1 MGHRHLA
8 AGVATLFVLGL
19 AACGGLSQDELDRV
33 SADLVDARATA
44 EALDTART
52 QLSND
57 LAEARQQLAEVRGA
71 RDKLESDL
79 AALESS
85 RQQLAADLEEA
96 LGRLAE
102 LTARAEGT
110 QEARDLVRL
119 LNGFFKL
126 GSGQDGSNAGIT
138 EELAG
143 IGAIK
148 DPALK
153 AKADAAFAASGTAEE
168 DRLIGEFILLL
179 MDTVESLL
187 E

>member
-1 MGHRHLA
+1 MGHRHLV

-19 AACGGLSQDELDRV
+19 AACGGVSQDELGRV
-33 SADLVDARATA
+33 STDLVDARATA

-71 RDKLESDL
+71 REDLESDL
-79 AALESS
+79 AALESA
-85 RQQLAADLEEA
+85 RQQLAADLQEA
-96 LGRLAE
+96 SGRLSE
-102 LTARAEGT
+102 LTAGAERTG
-110 QEARDLVRL
+110 EARDLVRL
-119 LNGFFKL
+119 LNSFFKL
-126 GSGQDGSNAGIT
+126 GSGQGGSNAGIT
-138 EELAG
+138 EEPAG

-153 AKADAAFAASGTAEE
+153 ARADAAFAAIGTAEE
-168 DRLIGEFILLL
+168 DGLIGEFILLL

-187 E
+187 D

>member
-1 MGHRHLA
+1 MGHRHLV

-19 AACGGLSQDELDRV
+19 AACGGVSQDELGRV
-33 SADLVDARATA
+33 STDLVDARATA
-44 EALDTART
+44 ESLDAART
-52 QLSND
+52 ELSND

-79 AALESS
+79 AALTV
-85 RQQLAADLEEA
+85 
-96 LGRLAE
+96 GAE
-102 LTARAEGT
+102 RTG
-110 QEARDLVRL
+110 EARDLVRL

-138 EELAG
+138 EVPAG

-153 AKADAAFAASGTAEE
+153 ARADAAFAAIGTAEE
-168 DRLIGEFILLL
+168 DGLIGEFILLL

-187 E
+187 D